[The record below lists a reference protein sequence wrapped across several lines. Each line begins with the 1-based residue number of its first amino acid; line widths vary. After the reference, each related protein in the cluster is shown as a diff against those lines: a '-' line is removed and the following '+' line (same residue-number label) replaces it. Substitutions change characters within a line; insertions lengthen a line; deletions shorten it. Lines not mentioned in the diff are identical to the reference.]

1 MGKIPQGTIDQI
13 LDRLDIAEVVGDH
26 IPLKKSGRN
35 FKARCPFHNE
45 KTPSFMVSPDKQIY
59 HCFGCGAGGN
69 VIGFVMNYEKMGF
82 PEAVELL
89 AGKAGVELPKY
100 EKRSEEEASLITRLY
115 EINKIAA
122 SFYQNNLRSPKGEKA
137 LAYLKKRGFSS
148 STLNDFRIG
157 YAPDEWESLQQFCAG
172 KKIPAELL
180 RKAGLS
186 IQSDKGRGDYDR
198 FRNRIIFPIFNERGN
213 IVAFGARVLD
223 DSLPKYINSPE
234 TAIYSKSNVLYG
246 LNFSKKTIREKGY
259 VLIVEGY
266 MDVIMPFQYG
276 ITNTVAAS
284 GTALTPRQASMLKK
298 HTNAAVMV
306 FDSDQAGEAA
316 SLRGLDVLIAND
328 VNVRIVT
335 LPKGDDPDSFV
346 KKHGVKGFEDITK
359 RAKDLFD
366 YKLGLLMTKFRGE
379 GIRDKANIISEMLP
393 TISIVNNAVVKSGY
407 LKKLAE
413 SLGVHEGSLRDE
425 MKKVKPDYSFRC
437 ESVGKLDAGSKSYIS
452 SELHVL
458 GLAILDEKLFELL
471 KDELGLYMFR
481 DENIK
486 KVMGLVEDL
495 YRQEVSSKPGKLLSR
510 LEGDESAKA
519 AVVQAVAKADITEER
534 ERVLRDCM
542 ECMRRENMKDEL
554 KSLTLQLKKA
564 QEAKNDA
571 EMRVLLT
578 KINRIHKEKVGN

>member
-1 MGKIPQGTIDQI
+1 M
-13 LDRLDIAEVVGDH
+13 
-26 IPLKKSGRN
+26 
-35 FKARCPFHNE
+35 
-45 KTPSFMVSPDKQIY
+45 
-59 HCFGCGAGGN
+59 
-69 VIGFVMNYEKMGF
+69 
-82 PEAVELL
+82 
-89 AGKAGVELPKY
+89 
-100 EKRSEEEASLITRLY
+100 
-115 EINKIAA
+115 
-122 SFYQNNLRSPKGEKA
+122 
-137 LAYLKKRGFSS
+137 
-148 STLNDFRIG
+148 
-157 YAPDEWESLQQFCAG
+157 
-172 KKIPAELL
+172 
-180 RKAGLS
+180 
-186 IQSDKGRGDYDR
+186 
-198 FRNRIIFPIFNERGN
+198 
-213 IVAFGARVLD
+213 
-223 DSLPKYINSPE
+223 
-234 TAIYSKSNVLYG
+234 
-246 LNFSKKTIREKGY
+246 
-259 VLIVEGY
+259 
-266 MDVIMPFQYG
+266 
-276 ITNTVAAS
+276 
-284 GTALTPRQASMLKK
+284 
-298 HTNAAVMV
+298 
-306 FDSDQAGEAA
+306 
-316 SLRGLDVLIAND
+316 
-328 VNVRIVT
+328 NVRIVT

-393 TISIVNNAVVKSGY
+393 TISIVDNAVVKSGY

-564 QEAKNDA
+564 QETKNDA